1 MQVSRRSDTADN
13 CVHSY
18 LNKVQ
23 AKANKKGVK
32 AQGLKGT
39 KANPMNLITSIPLRH
54 CAVAPLCL
62 FYYLCHLK

>member
-1 MQVSRRSDTADN
+1 MQVSRRSDTANN

-32 AQGLKGT
+32 AQRHKGAQA
-39 KANPMNLITSIPLRH
+39 KP
-54 CAVAPLCL
+54 
-62 FYYLCHLK
+62 